1 MRLSNQDKV
10 EIDAS
15 RISASAR
22 LGRALTEYAAEL
34 AEGETGEVV
43 GFALD
48 SFAVLNPG
56 DVTPDAQDA
65 MIRFLLFRLRL
76 AQMLELYEDTDR
88 TLLALSRWGAESAEV
103 FDALEGVVGFW
114 ECRPLSGNL
123 FWPAGTRNV
132 PVMPVK
138 SGTGRRRS

>member
-22 LGRALTEYAAEL
+22 LGQALTECAAEL
-34 AEGETGEVV
+34 AEKETGEVV
-43 GFALD
+43 SFALD

-88 TLLALSRWGAESAEV
+88 TLLALSRWGAGSAEV

-114 ECRPLSGNL
+114 ECRPLSGSL

-138 SGTGRRRS
+138 SRTGRRRS